1 MKKLFTI
8 VFFLVAVTSSF
19 LAGDRMVFVERFT
32 SWTCGPCASNNPA
45 MESWINSVDADRV
58 VGIAY
63 HMNWPAPGNDGYFL
77 YNPNDNNARR
87 NFYGVNSIPQARMD
101 GLITVNSPYTSGGLQ
116 SLFDTRTN
124 LLSPVTMI
132 LTDSTFGD
140 SILVRARIYCE
151 VLLSN
156 PSVFVHFSIQERHHS
171 YTSPPGTNG
180 ETQFY
185 DIMRRLV
192 NGGNGENVY
201 LYPGQTVIV
210 EKKFYK
216 DPIWNPAEVMPIAW
230 IQQGVEVMN
239 GAKKTANFT
248 MIPTTGFKSVL
259 QGQNQSATYDMTI
272 PIVAAGYNS
281 PVTLTAQVDPPNAG
295 ISVSFPSGG
304 TVSTFPGN
312 FTVQVNSTGAVPT
325 GNYRIIVTGTNGN
338 GKTHKTSV
346 SYLVGMNYVGVN
358 TNRILLAYKVNGTTY
373 TSPSLF
379 AWNVGSSQQLSA
391 VSPQIFGS
399 TRYLFQNWS
408 NAGDTINNITIS
420 TGVSNYTCNY
430 RAQYKLITSVSPA
443 VGVTVNGG
451 NLFYDSAATVNFSP
465 SATTVIYNDKTY
477 YFQRWV
483 GAGNNSYNGTNPNG
497 TITSMS
503 NVIVQTAQFDTIV
516 PFGIQNLNTGIPNV
530 FALHQN
536 YPNPFNPVTKIKF
549 DIPKF
554 ANVTVKVYDVIGN
567 EIAQVFAGD
576 LAAGYYEADF
586 NASSYASGVYFYRI
600 DAGDYSSVKRMVL
613 VK

>member
-8 VFFLVAVTSSF
+8 VFILTAVTSSF

-87 NFYGVNSIPQARMD
+87 NFYGINSIPQARMD
-101 GLITVNSPYTSGGLQ
+101 GLITINSPYTSGGLQ

-124 LLSPVTMI
+124 ILSPITMI

-151 VLLSN
+151 VLLPN
-156 PSVFVHFSIQERHHS
+156 PSVFVHFSIQERHNGYS
-171 YTSPPGTNG
+171 SPPGTNG

-216 DPIWNPAEVMPIAW
+216 DPIWNQAEVMPIAW
-230 IQQGVEVMN
+230 IQQGTEVMN

-248 MIPTTGFKSVL
+248 MIPTSSFKSVL
-259 QGQNQSATYDMTI
+259 QGQTQNATYDMTI
-272 PIVAAGYNS
+272 PVVAAGYNS
-281 PVTLTAQVDPPNAG
+281 PVTLTAQVDPPDAG

-304 TVSTFPGN
+304 TVSTFPAN
-312 FTVQVNSTGAVPT
+312 FTVQVNSTAAVPT
-325 GNYRIIVTGTNGN
+325 GNYRIIITGTNGN

-379 AWNVGSSQQLSA
+379 AWNVGSTQQLSA
-391 VSPQIFGS
+391 VTPQIFGS
-399 TRYLFQNWS
+399 TRYVFQNWS
-408 NAGDTINNITIS
+408 NNGDTINNVTIS
-420 TGVSNYTCNY
+420 TNVSNYTCNY
-430 RAQYKLITSVSPA
+430 RAQFKLISSVTPA

-451 NLFYDSAATVNFSP
+451 NLFYDSAATVNFSL
-465 SATTVIYNDKTY
+465 SALTAVYNGKTY

-483 GAGNNSYNGTNPNG
+483 GAGNNSYTGNNPTP
-497 TITSMS
+497 TINSMT

-516 PFGIQNLNTGIPNV
+516 PFGIQNLNTGIPSV

-576 LAAGYYEADF
+576 LQAGYYEADF
-586 NASSYASGVYFYRI
+586 NASSYASGVYFYKI
-600 DAGDYSSVKRMVL
+600 DAGDFTSVKRMVL

>member
-8 VFFLVAVTSSF
+8 VFFLMAVTSSF

-77 YNPNDNNARR
+77 YNPNDNNTRR

-201 LYPGQTVIV
+201 LYPGQTVVV

-248 MIPTTGFKSVL
+248 MIPTSGFKSVL

-379 AWNVGSSQQLSA
+379 AWNIGSSQQLSA

-420 TGVSNYTCNY
+420 PGVSNYTCNY
-430 RAQYKLITSVSPA
+430 RAQFKLITSVSPA

-465 SATTVIYNDKTY
+465 SATTVIYNGKTY

-497 TITSMS
+497 TINAMS

-516 PFGIQNLNTGIPNV
+516 PFGIQNLNTGIPSI

-586 NASSYASGVYFYRI
+586 NASSYASGVYFYKI
-600 DAGDYSSVKRMVL
+600 DAGDFTSVKRMVL

>member
-8 VFFLVAVTSSF
+8 VFILTAVTSSF

-101 GLITVNSPYTSGGLQ
+101 GLITINSPYTSGGLQ

-124 LLSPVTMI
+124 ILSPITMI

-151 VLLSN
+151 VLLPN
-156 PSVFVHFSIQERHHS
+156 PSVFVHFSIQERHNGYS
-171 YTSPPGTNG
+171 SPPGTNG

-216 DPIWNPAEVMPIAW
+216 DPIWNQAEVMPIAW
-230 IQQGVEVMN
+230 IQQGTEVMN

-248 MIPTTGFKSVL
+248 MIPTSSFKSVL
-259 QGQNQSATYDMTI
+259 QGQTQNATYDMTI
-272 PIVAAGYNS
+272 PVVAAGYNS
-281 PVTLTAQVDPPNAG
+281 PVTLTAQVDPPDAG
-295 ISVSFPSGG
+295 ISVSFPSGS
-304 TVSTFPGN
+304 TVSTFPAN
-312 FTVQVNSTGAVPT
+312 FTVQVNSTAAVPT
-325 GNYRIIVTGTNGN
+325 GNYRIIITGTNGN

-379 AWNVGSSQQLSA
+379 AWNVGSTQQLSA
-391 VSPQIFGS
+391 VTPQIFGS
-399 TRYLFQNWS
+399 TRYVFQNWS
-408 NAGDTINNITIS
+408 NNGDTINNVTIS
-420 TGVSNYTCNY
+420 TNVSNYTCNY
-430 RAQYKLITSVSPA
+430 RAQFKLISSVTPA

-451 NLFYDSAATVNFSP
+451 NLFYDSAATVNFSL
-465 SATTVIYNDKTY
+465 SALTAVYNGKTY

-483 GAGNNSYNGTNPNG
+483 GAGNNSYTGNNPTP
-497 TITSMS
+497 TINSMT

-576 LAAGYYEADF
+576 LQAGYYEADF
-586 NASSYASGVYFYRI
+586 NASSYASGVYFYKI
-600 DAGDYSSVKRMVL
+600 DAGDFTSVKRMVL

>member
-248 MIPTTGFKSVL
+248 MIPTSGFKSVL

-379 AWNVGSSQQLSA
+379 AWNIGSSQQLSA

-430 RAQYKLITSVSPA
+430 RAQFKLITSVSPA

-465 SATTVIYNDKTY
+465 SATTVIYNGKTY

-497 TITSMS
+497 TINAMS

-516 PFGIQNLNTGIPNV
+516 PFGIQNLNTGIPGI

-586 NASSYASGVYFYRI
+586 NASSYASGVYFYKI
-600 DAGDYSSVKRMVL
+600 DAGDFTSVKRMVL

>member
-8 VFFLVAVTSSF
+8 VFFLMAVTSSF

-77 YNPNDNNARR
+77 YNPNDNNTRR

-201 LYPGQTVIV
+201 LYPGQTVVV

-248 MIPTTGFKSVL
+248 MIPTSGFKSVL

-379 AWNVGSSQQLSA
+379 AWNIGSSQQLSA

-430 RAQYKLITSVSPA
+430 RAQFKLITSVSPA

-465 SATTVIYNDKTY
+465 SATTVIYNGKTY

-497 TITSMS
+497 TINAMS

-516 PFGIQNLNTGIPNV
+516 PFGIQNLNTGIPGI

-586 NASSYASGVYFYRI
+586 NASSYASGVYFYKI
-600 DAGDYSSVKRMVL
+600 DAGDFTSVKRMVL

>member
-1 MKKLFTI
+1 
-8 VFFLVAVTSSF
+8 
-19 LAGDRMVFVERFT
+19 
-32 SWTCGPCASNNPA
+32 
-45 MESWINSVDADRV
+45 
-58 VGIAY
+58 
-63 HMNWPAPGNDGYFL
+63 
-77 YNPNDNNARR
+77 
-87 NFYGVNSIPQARMD
+87 
-101 GLITVNSPYTSGGLQ
+101 
-116 SLFDTRTN
+116 
-124 LLSPVTMI
+124 
-132 LTDSTFGD
+132 
-140 SILVRARIYCE
+140 
-151 VLLSN
+151 
-156 PSVFVHFSIQERHHS
+156 
-171 YTSPPGTNG
+171 
-180 ETQFY
+180 
-185 DIMRRLV
+185 MRRLV